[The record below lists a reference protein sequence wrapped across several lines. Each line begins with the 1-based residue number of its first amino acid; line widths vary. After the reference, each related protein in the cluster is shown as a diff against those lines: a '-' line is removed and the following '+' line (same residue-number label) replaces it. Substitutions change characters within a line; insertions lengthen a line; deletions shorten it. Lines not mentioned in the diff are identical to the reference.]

1 MYVTK
6 NIQTIKYN
14 LKCSIMETKPENYNF
29 NLQILPQ
36 KKSVIKAIHVYENL
50 VLTPSPDDVSSYK
63 TQKQSRK
70 SRMLEKLTKKAKF
83 NNRYF
88 ESSYTLEKNKRQ
100 AIVRS
105 QGYFKY

>member
-1 MYVTK
+1 
-6 NIQTIKYN
+6 
-14 LKCSIMETKPENYNF
+14 METKPENYNF
-29 NLQILPQ
+29 NLQLLPQ
-36 KKSVIKAIHVYENL
+36 KKSVIKAIHVYETL
-50 VLTPSPDDVSSYK
+50 VLPPSPEDVASFTS
-63 TQKQSRK
+63 QKQSRS

-88 ESSYTLEKNKRQ
+88 ERTYTLEKNKRQ